1 MTESRS
7 VIPVLGDRKDYGTWK
22 KEVMIWTI
30 GTAATKKQQASKLI
44 MMMDGKA
51 RETAI
56 NIDPTLLNSD
66 DGVANLFKELDAL
79 YNKDSTQNIIKAIDD
94 FESYRRS
101 DREDIDA
108 FIQEFSR
115 RYKRLQ
121 RLRDNKALYDDAVL
135 AIRLLNQASLNA
147 EQKRLIKATCQELT
161 YKTMVE
167 QLRKAYG
174 DGFCPSTGD
183 AASSSAIK
191 VKPEE
196 NHTFFQQNAP
206 NSQPTAQWS
215 ENSAVTFLQPSAY
228 SPAVH
233 PIHWTRGFEQP
244 QQHRY
249 SPYTRGGRGANK
261 GYRKNPTHEYKDKV
275 CFICQEPG
283 HFVQDCKYNNHPA
296 KGRGTEK
303 QPGRFSF
310 FQSEF
315 DLPDEDEEITFLMRE
330 TVNKA
335 LLDTGASQ
343 TVCGEVWLKVFEE
356 SLSETDRQEISREAC
371 HKNFR
376 FGDGDAATSK
386 QEVTI
391 PVTICGDRRSLK
403 VYVVPNDV
411 PLLLSRKAMKEMDMV
426 IDLPN
431 DQITIGNMQQE
442 VILTESGH
450 QVISIGR
457 CEDGEKNNSTS
468 MYFVNPDD
476 AEKCAKH
483 LHRYF
488 AHSPAEKISKFVSQ
502 SDFPNKK
509 IICQHLREVEK
520 SCDFCL
526 KHKSRETP
534 HRKIGMPLGCCFN
547 DVVAMDLKKLSS
559 GDWIVHFVDTVTRF
573 SVACPVKDKSAEE
586 ILTKTFISWISV
598 FGRPNCFISDNG
610 GEFVNQQFAEMC
622 QLMDIMMKT
631 SPAESPWCNGTV
643 ERHNGLLG
651 QMIEAIID
659 ETKCNLNIAVSWA
672 TNAKNS
678 LNNVWGFSPHQL
690 VFGQNPKIPSL
701 LNEEVKLSMLN
712 EHTVSKIVAD
722 HLTAL
727 TTARKKFVELENS
740 NRLKR
745 ALQDRVYEA
754 AADMKYVSGDRVYF
768 KRSNQKKWNGPAMV
782 VGHLANQVLI
792 KQGGLLVRVHPCK
805 VKLKAKA
812 DGMIA
817 CGDRAPREEEAPIR
831 PAVLVPTDAV
841 QPQFA
846 DNDAS
851 GEEVNS
857 ETLEHNTAD
866 QRDETDIVGQDS
878 GWVTLN
884 SKDVSTKIP
893 VKVNDIIRYRDWN
906 EDTWKEARVT
916 GRAGKATSEQTR
928 NQFNIQENDSDQQ
941 CSVDFQHFEVQKR
954 SEVDQNQVL
963 IVQDDEHTSIF
974 ALGTQEP
981 LMIKEAKDYEVNR
994 LEEFGVYDEV
1004 KDTGQ
1009 NYVSSRWV
1017 ITPKGE
1023 NKMKARLVARGF
1035 EELCYGKK
1043 DSPTV
1048 TKPVIRIMFSIAAA
1062 YTWNIEALDITSAF
1076 LQAKGTMREVYVKPP
1091 ADIRKRGLLWKL
1103 KKPLYGLGDS
1113 ARRWYTTLKDHMQNV
1128 DTTMSVLD
1136 QSLFMYYENNRLQGL
1151 TVMHVD
1157 DIMNAGS
1164 TRFKKT
1170 IVKSIHDTFKVG
1182 KSQTGDFI
1190 YIGWNIRQEKD
1201 CILVDQ
1207 NQYAASIV
1215 PVELSV
1221 ARRAE
1226 NEDNLSEEECIR
1238 YQNLLGKLM
1247 WISSQ
1252 TRPDLSF
1259 ETLEHSTHTKCPKIK
1274 HLKTLNKVVKR
1285 LDSGPSHV
1293 SYRKLDME
1301 HGDIQLLCF
1310 SDASLGNLSE
1320 TKSSVGGYLIFLTD
1334 GSAANL
1340 IAWSATKVKRV
1351 VHSIFAAETLACV
1364 DGTAMAIYIRQLLS
1378 EILFKE
1384 PRTKSIPITAFTD
1397 SKQLYDCVNSTSQ
1410 CADKRLVLD
1419 IAELQQALQRKDI
1432 SNLHWIPTPKM
1443 LADGLTKRGVNCG
1456 QLNLI
1461 LETGLFNLEEFLSL

>member
-1 MTESRS
+1 MNTKVEGRS
-7 VIPVLGDRKDYGTWK
+7 VIPVLGDNKDYGTWK
-22 KEVMIWTI
+22 KEVMIWRI
-30 GTAATKKQQASKLI
+30 GTGATAKQQASKLI

-56 NIDPTLLNSD
+56 NIEPDLLKSET
-66 DGVANLFKELDAL
+66 GVENLFKELDAL
-79 YNKDSTQNIIKAIDD
+79 YNKDSTQNIIKAIDE
-94 FESYRRS
+94 FESYRRN

-115 RYKRLQ
+115 RHKRLQ
-121 RLRDNKALYDDAVL
+121 RLRDNKELYDDAVL

-147 EQKRLIKATCQELT
+147 EQKRLIKATCHELK
-161 YKTMVE
+161 YATMVE

-183 AASSSAIK
+183 AVQSSAIK
-191 VKPEE
+191 VKSEE

-206 NSQPTAQWS
+206 HFQPAAQWG
-215 ENSAVTFLQPSAY
+215 ENSAVTFLQPNTY

-233 PIHWTRGFEQP
+233 PIHWTRGYEQH

-249 SPYTRGGRGANK
+249 SPYSRGGASASRGAASRGGPSK
-261 GYRKNPTHEYKDKV
+261 GYKDKV
-275 CFICQEPG
+275 CFICQQPG
-283 HFVQDCKYNNHPA
+283 HFVQDCKYNTHPT
-296 KGRGTEK
+296 KGKGTEK

-356 SLSETDRQEISREAC
+356 SLSESDRQEMSSEVC

-386 QEVTI
+386 QEITI
-391 PVTICGDRRSLK
+391 PVTICGEKRSLK

-411 PLLLSRKAMKEMDMV
+411 PLLLSRKAMKEMNMV

-431 DQITIGNMQQE
+431 DQITIGNAQQE

-457 CEDGEKNNSTS
+457 YEDGEKNNSTS
-468 MYFVNPDD
+468 MFFVNPDD
-476 AEKCAKH
+476 SEKCARH

-488 AHSPAEKISKFVSQ
+488 AHSPVEKISKFVSQ
-502 SDFPNKK
+502 SNLPNKK
-509 IICQHLREVEK
+509 EICQHLGEVEK

-559 GDWIVHFVDTVTRF
+559 SDWIVHFVDTVTRF

-622 QLMDIMMKT
+622 QLMDVATKT

-643 ERHNGLLG
+643 ERHNGILG
-651 QMIEAIID
+651 QMIEAIME
-659 ETKCNLNIAVSWA
+659 ETKCNVDIAVSWA

-712 EHTVSKIVAD
+712 EHTVSKTVAD

-754 AADMKYVSGDRVYF
+754 ATDMKYVSGDRVYF
-768 KRSNQKKWNGPAMV
+768 KRSNQKKWNGPATV

-812 DGMIA
+812 DEMIA
-817 CGDRAPREEEAPIR
+817 SSATEEEEPIR
-831 PAVLVPTDAV
+831 PIVQTSTDAV
-841 QPQFA
+841 QPKFTDMDVDCTDRDVQ
-846 DNDAS
+846 S
-851 GEEVNS
+851 GTEDEG
-857 ETLEHNTAD
+857 ET
-866 QRDETDIVGQDS
+866 VGNDS
-878 GWVTLN
+878 GWVSVN

-893 VKVNDIIRYRDWN
+893 VKANDIVRYRDWD
-906 EDTWKEARVT
+906 EDTWKEARIT
-916 GRAGKATSEQTR
+916 GRAGRATSEQTK
-928 NQFNIQENDSDQQ
+928 NQFNIHERDSDQQ
-941 CSVDFQHFEVQKR
+941 YSVDFQHFEVQKR
-954 SEVDQNQVL
+954 NEVDQNQVL
-963 IVQDDEHTSIF
+963 IVQDDEHTAIF

-981 LMIKEAKDYEVNR
+981 IMIKEAKDYEVNR
-994 LEEFGVYDEV
+994 LKEFGVYDEV
-1004 KDTGQ
+1004 KDMGQ
-1009 NYVSSRWV
+1009 QCVSSRWV

-1035 EELCYGKK
+1035 EEICYGKK

-1048 TKPVIRIMFSIAAA
+1048 TKPVIRIMFSISAA
-1062 YTWNIEALDITSAF
+1062 YSWNIEALDITSAF

-1103 KKPLYGLGDS
+1103 KRPLYGLGDS
-1113 ARRWYTTLKDHMQNV
+1113 ARRWYSTLKDHMQNV
-1128 DTTMSVLD
+1128 NTSMSVLD

-1182 KSQTGDFI
+1182 KSQAGDFI
-1190 YIGWNIRQEKD
+1190 YIGWNIRQEKE

-1221 ARRAE
+1221 ARRGE
-1226 NEDNLSEEECIR
+1226 NEEELSEEECKS

-1247 WISSQ
+1247 WLSSQ

-1285 LDSGPSHV
+1285 LDSGPQHI
-1293 SYRKLDME
+1293 SYRKLDIE

-1334 GSAANL
+1334 GRAANL

-1364 DGTAMAIYIRQLLS
+1364 DGTAMAIYIRQLMS

-1443 LADGLTKRGVNCG
+1443 LADGLTKRGVECR